1 MCGDEVGTKSLLDWR
16 GNCHTYDKYSYTRT
30 DGSTV
35 TVDLTGGFHD
45 AGDHVKFGL
54 PEAYAAFVLG
64 MSYDTNKSAYV
75 ASGQT
80 NHLQTITTHFAD
92 YLTKCAVLNS
102 AGTSVEAYC
111 VQVGN
116 GGGGYDHGYWGAPK
130 LSHRAIVPHTSP
142 AILHH
147 IPMWYRYPQLHL
159 PCSIKTLAVTN
170 I

>member
-1 MCGDEVGTKSLLDWR
+1 
-16 GNCHTYDKYSYTRT
+16 
-30 DGSTV
+30 
-35 TVDLTGGFHD
+35 
-45 AGDHVKFGL
+45 
-54 PEAYAAFVLG
+54 

-116 GGGGYDHGYWGAPK
+116 GGGGYDHGYWGAPEAQPQ
-130 LSHRAIVPHTSP
+130 SNRTAYFSSDSAPHTDVVSLS
-142 AILHH
+142 AAALA
-147 IPMWYRYPQLHL
+147 MQYKNFGGDKYL
-159 PCSIKTLAVTN
+159 KTAEMLFAYAKITISLLVQRLAAFMYLLTGKMIIVWQR
-170 I
+170 